1 MEKIMARKP
10 YRMGAVFAV
19 VVAAALALTVGSA
32 LAAAAPVD
40 INTASKEQ
48 LEALPG
54 IGPKK
59 AQAVIDGRP
68 YQKTEDIMKVKGIKQ
83 EICNKIKDQITVQ

>member
-1 MEKIMARKP
+1 MARKP

-83 EICNKIKDQITVQ
+83 GIYSKIKDKITVQ

>member
-1 MEKIMARKP
+1 MARKP
-10 YRMGAVFAV
+10 YCMGAVFAV

-40 INTASKEQ
+40 INTADQKA
-48 LEALPG
+48 LESLPG
-54 IGPKK
+54 VGPKK

-83 EICNKIKDQITVQ
+83 GIYNKIKDKITVQ